1 MIFHDFRE
9 ALGSGQES
17 PGSGMADWGRW
28 QWLYFVGFKG
38 TLVIGT
44 FSQVHPERTLPGVPR
59 RGSGEPS
66 EVPSELLGCP
76 QGTLVGR
83 KGSRGGPWEAS
94 EGH

>member
-9 ALGSGQES
+9 ALGRAQES
-17 PGSGMADWGRW
+17 PGSVVSFGEWV
-28 QWLYFVGFKG
+28 YFVGFKG

-44 FSQVHPERTLPGVPR
+44 FSQLHPERTLPGARR

-83 KGSRGGPWEAS
+83 KESRGGQ
-94 EGH
+94 

>member
-1 MIFHDFRE
+1 MTLHEFWE
-9 ALGSGQES
+9 AIGSGQES
-17 PGSGMADWGRW
+17 PGSVVADWRRGR
-28 QWLYFVGFKG
+28 WLYFIGFSD

-44 FSQVHPERTLPGVPR
+44 FSQLHPERTLPGVPR

-66 EVPSELLGCP
+66 EVPGVLLGCP

-94 EGH
+94 ESH

>member
-9 ALGSGQES
+9 ALGRAQES
-17 PGSGMADWGRW
+17 PGSFFSEWGRVRCV
-28 QWLYFVGFKG
+28 YFVGFKG
-38 TLVIGT
+38 TLVMGT
-44 FSQVHPERTLPGVPR
+44 FSQLLPERTLPGIPR

-66 EVPSELLGCP
+66 EVPRELLGCP